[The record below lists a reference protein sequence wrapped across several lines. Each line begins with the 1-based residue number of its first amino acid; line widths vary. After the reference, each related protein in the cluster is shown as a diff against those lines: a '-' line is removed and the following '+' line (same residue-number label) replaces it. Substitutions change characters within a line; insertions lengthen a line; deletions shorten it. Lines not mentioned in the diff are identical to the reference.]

1 MPRPIVSST
10 FVTTPAA
17 SPAAIGARV
26 LAIIATGSSSFTIQE
41 RIQRGGTSGS
51 ASTDALVHGSAATAI
66 VKVGTY
72 KGTTDF
78 TLNTDYELGTGG
90 DAGKIKWLGTSKYP
104 ALQSFYYVTYTYTKD
119 ATTDYVPVLYSDFNS
134 VLNDHG
140 IIHATSGTLDVVS
153 YATLAAQIA
162 FDVGVRQLIIVQPAT
177 NDASGFADA
186 YVKLEKTISGV
197 DPYYIVPMLGSLTT
211 LNAFNTAKGT
221 ALAHCHKMAS
231 SEFGKERRLYTGLK
245 DYSGTGADVV
255 VDAFIDEAEA
265 LMDSQV
271 TLSGNADPIRVI
283 GTESVVL
290 DGCFDALS
298 KAAYRSTQFA
308 SDPMMNK
315 PVVGAFSG
323 FNTTWGDIDIDNLVD
338 AGVCVSENING
349 VTKVVDD
356 ITTNTSDEVEVD
368 IATVEA
374 RDVLISLNRKALKDK
389 FQGAR
394 GTNTVSSD
402 IKSFE
407 GLFLDRRLG
416 EGLIAGIGKYDASR
430 VPGSIRQWQV
440 TFTYLPVTKVRDI
453 FITFSVD
460 IGLAS

>member
-1 MPRPIVSST
+1 MPRPIVQSQ

-26 LAIIATGSSSFTIQE
+26 LAIIATGSDSFTIQE

-51 ASTDALVHGSAATAI
+51 GSTDALVHGATATAI
-66 VKVGTY
+66 VKVGMY

-78 TLNTDYELGTGG
+78 TLNTDYQLGTGG
-90 DAGKIKWLGTSKYP
+90 DAGKIKWLGTSNYP
-104 ALQSFYYVTYTYTKD
+104 ALQSFYYVTYTYTK
-119 ATTDYVPVLYSDFNS
+119 AATDYDPVLYTDFNS
-134 VLNDHG
+134 VLSDRG
-140 IIHATSGTLDVVS
+140 VIHVTTGVLDVKS
-153 YATLAAQIA
+153 YATLAAQVA
-162 FDVGVRQLIIVQPAT
+162 FDVGVRQLIIVQPVT
-177 NDASGFADA
+177 NDTDGFSDA
-186 YVKLEKTISGV
+186 YDKLEKTISGV
-197 DPYYIVPMLGSLTT
+197 DPYYIVPMLGSLGT

-231 SEFGKERRLYTGLK
+231 PEFGKERRLYTGRK

-255 VDAFIDEAEA
+255 VDSFIDEAEA

-271 TLSGNADPIRVI
+271 TLSGNADPVRVI
-283 GTESVVL
+283 GTEDVVL

-308 SDPMMNK
+308 SDPMMNR
-315 PVVGAFSG
+315 PIVGAFSG
-323 FNTTWGDIDIDNLVD
+323 FNTTWGDIDVDNLVD
-338 AGVCVSENING
+338 AGVCVSENVAG
-349 VTKVVDD
+349 VIKVVDD
-356 ITTNTSDEVEVD
+356 ITTNTSDEIEVD
-368 IATVEA
+368 ISTVEA
-374 RDVLISLNRKALKDK
+374 RDVLISLNRKAVKDK

-394 GTNTVSSD
+394 GTNSISSD
-402 IKSFE
+402 LKSFE

-430 VPGSIRQWQV
+430 VSGSLRQWQI

-460 IGLAS
+460 LGLAA